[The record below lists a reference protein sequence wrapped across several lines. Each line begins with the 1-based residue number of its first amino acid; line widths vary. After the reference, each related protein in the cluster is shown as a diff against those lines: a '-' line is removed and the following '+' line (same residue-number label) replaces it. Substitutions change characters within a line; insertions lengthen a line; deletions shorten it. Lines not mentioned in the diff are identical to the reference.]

1 MCFDP
6 PTLIHW
12 YYAQS
17 RPRHWKMSFPASLPT
32 RQICLERYHLWLWW
46 PTEEMITWVECVYE
60 YAKFQG
66 QQRHLINIYGR
77 WLLHMCSSA
86 NPRVYKKNHLSWDP
100 NREVWLPSIVF
111 EEKQLKH
118 HWSLPGYLGQFLH
131 VSLLMVISTSGN
143 YLQSFN

>member
-1 MCFDP
+1 MC
-6 PTLIHW
+6 
-12 YYAQS
+12 
-17 RPRHWKMSFPASLPT
+17 
-32 RQICLERYHLWLWW
+32 CW
-46 PTEEMITWVECVYE
+46 PTHTDIMHTKPTKALKDVPWEISFVTLVTNRGDDNLSRVCIYE

-118 HWSLPGYLGQFLH
+118 WSLPGYLGQFLH